1 MMSESTYILD
11 LGGISKYGALSLHIE
26 DHDLDPFAYR
36 LLGHYRTVIAEQR
49 VPVAVESNAETAQA
63 CKMSVDNVR
72 DARQQLFN
80 LGYILLDQCNGKK
93 IGVALVDKMP
103 EAVSRA
109 TPLDFPTPVNFD
121 TPLNFDRG
129 NGLTPPKNDRGG
141 NFDRG
146 GLGTRT
152 CEAGAGAGV
161 LGAGACAEESYT
173 IQEQESWVPLP
184 TFVDHLNP
192 VSDQQPTFRIPD
204 REYEERGSDR
214 GSSESADGSIS
225 EEAGFSADGSEDR
238 IAAAESAGPPDDP
251 TPATAN
257 TPSPTT
263 TDDAD
268 ADVSQRHA
276 SAPKPAGRKRQPA
289 AKREVG
295 QKPPK
300 PPKPP
305 PYRDSRCFVE
315 AKYYVV
321 DPVQKLIFTKP
332 YSQRDL
338 GERVS
343 DASGVEAPRQALM
356 ERKGF
361 DIVRGSVINR
371 TPEYAT
377 YAEHKPIT
385 TAAERIPLI
394 DAFGESAFDLGAGFN
409 YETINGNFQRIGL
422 LIDGLAADLGKTR
435 AQIQSSPKIAD
446 KVRKV
451 YAKAARAAKDARQT
465 FYPPRLWEKFQPLWE
480 KYAPTLHDEEDLT
493 KPRWATAN
501 GGYWEYYNTNTK
513 QWEKQDDEQR
523 RQERENWQRQ
533 RFNLTGGAKQRTD

>member
-1 MMSESTYILD
+1 M
-11 LGGISKYGALSLHIE
+11 
-26 DHDLDPFAYR
+26 
-36 LLGHYRTVIAEQR
+36 
-49 VPVAVESNAETAQA
+49 
-63 CKMSVDNVR
+63 
-72 DARQQLFN
+72 
-80 LGYILLDQCNGKK
+80 
-93 IGVALVDKMP
+93 
-103 EAVSRA
+103 
-109 TPLDFPTPVNFD
+109 
-121 TPLNFDRG
+121 
-129 NGLTPPKNDRGG
+129 
-141 NFDRG
+141 
-146 GLGTRT
+146 
-152 CEAGAGAGV
+152 
-161 LGAGACAEESYT
+161 
-173 IQEQESWVPLP
+173 
-184 TFVDHLNP
+184 
-192 VSDQQPTFRIPD
+192 FRIPD

-214 GSSESADGSIS
+214 GSGRLAEGSIS
-225 EEAGFSADGSEDR
+225 EEAGVSAHGSEDR
-238 IAAAESAGPPDDP
+238 ITATESAVPPDDP
-251 TPATAN
+251 TPPDGF
-257 TPSPTT
+257 TPSPTDA
-263 TDDAD
+263 TDAG
-268 ADVSQRHA
+268 AEAGRLHA
-276 SAPKPAGRKRQPA
+276 SEPKAIGRKRQPA
-289 AKREVG
+289 AKRELG
-295 QKPPK
+295 QKQ
-300 PPKPP
+300 PKPP

-321 DPVQKLIFTKP
+321 DPAQKLIFTKP

-343 DASGVEAPRQALM
+343 DASGVEAPRQALI

-371 TPEYAT
+371 TPEYAS

-385 TAAERIPLI
+385 TASDRIALV
-394 DAFGESAFDLGAGFN
+394 DAFGESAFELAAGFS

-501 GGYWEYYNTNTK
+501 GGYWEYYNTSTK

-533 RFNLTGGAKQRTD
+533 RFNLTSGTKQRTD